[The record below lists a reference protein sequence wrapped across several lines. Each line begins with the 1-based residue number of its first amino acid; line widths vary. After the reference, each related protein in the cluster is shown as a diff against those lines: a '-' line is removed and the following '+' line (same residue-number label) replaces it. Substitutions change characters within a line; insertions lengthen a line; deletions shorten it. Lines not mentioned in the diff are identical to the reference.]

1 MEIIHIIYI
10 PTQGEQTTLKDCSL
24 MNSLHILLE
33 MEYMVPL
40 LPNPKAYCSFYHLQT
55 DLQITIAPPMLKARI
70 LK

>member
-1 MEIIHIIYI
+1 
-10 PTQGEQTTLKDCSL
+10 
-24 MNSLHILLE
+24 MNIKHILLE

-55 DLQITIAPPMLKARI
+55 YLQVTIAPPMLKARI